1 MFANPL
7 WSVLILVALGIVY
20 GIIRYKHGGPL
31 LLNND
36 HIKDW
41 KARWLARLI
50 AFRSFVAVQVAAL
63 LIALPDLIVL
73 IAPVDLSW
81 LIGES
86 WAKFVSGALAAFL
99 AINAALKTK
108 PDGVKAA

>member
-7 WSVLILVALGIVY
+7 WSVLILLALAALY
-20 GIIRYKHGGPL
+20 GFIRYKHGGPL

-41 KARWLARLI
+41 KARWLARLV
-50 AFRSFVAVQVAAL
+50 AWRSFVAMEIAAL

-73 IAPVDLSW
+73 IAPVDFSW
-81 LIGES
+81 LIGDS
-86 WAKFVSGALAAFL
+86 WAKIVSGALATFL
-99 AINAALKTK
+99 SINAALKTK
-108 PDGVKAA
+108 PDGVKAQ